1 MTIDQVLDMMR
12 RDAAFM
18 QNVKAWQTFSA
29 QNAEFADFPPQ
40 LDQRLIQA
48 LQKQGIRRPYRHQ
61 AEALALI
68 EQHQHT
74 TIVTPTA
81 SGKTLCYNLPVLN
94 SILHN
99 RESRAL
105 YLFPT
110 KALSQDQMN
119 ELHELV
125 KLLENQIDFDI
136 KSYTFDGDTP
146 ADARQA
152 IRSAGHIVVTNPD
165 MLHTGILPH
174 HTTWVKLFEN
184 LHYIVIDEIHQYRG
198 VLGSHL
204 ANVLRRL
211 KRICLFYGSRPQF
224 ICCSATI
231 ANPLEL
237 AQHLTGEKH
246 CLVNRNGAPRGEKHF
261 ILYNPPVVNHEL
273 GIRRSSVKDANDI
286 AAKFVRQGI
295 QTIVFARSRVRV
307 EILVTYLKA
316 AMAQAQQSESLIR
329 GYRGGY
335 LPLQRREIE
344 RGLRDGSILG
354 VVSTNAL
361 ELGIDIGQLQ
371 VAIMAGYPGS
381 IASSWQ
387 QAGRAGRK
395 SDTSLA
401 ILVASSSPLDQYIV
415 QHPDYLFGSN
425 PESGIIDPDNLI
437 ILLSHMKCAA
447 FELPFN
453 SAEHFGADYAGQG
466 GVEGTADILDFLQEN
481 RVVHRS
487 GATYHWMSETYPAE
501 AISLRNAAE
510 ENVVIIDRSDPQ
522 EKVIG
527 EIDLFSAPMLVH
539 DEAIYLHE
547 SVQYHVDRLDWE
559 RRKAYVKQV
568 KVDYYTDAQMK
579 SDLKILDISEDQI
592 IQDQLFG
599 YGEVVVTNLVTM
611 YKKIKFNTHENVG
624 WGKVH
629 LPEQEMHTMA
639 FWFAFAEDIAQKLN
653 IDQQDLADGLQAVSH
668 ILGHVV
674 PLFVMGDRSD
684 IRALPMM
691 RAPLWKRPA
700 VFVWERYPGGVGF
713 SRKLFSIY
721 PEIATAA
728 RQVVAA
734 CPCASGCPSCVGPA
748 LMVGEKG
755 KIVAQS
761 LLLAMQET
769 PTPTN

>member
-295 QTIVFARSRVRV
+295 QTIVFARSRMRV